1 MAKRKYVIDTSV
13 YLTEHQSIHKFG
25 IHDIIVPLKVL
36 EEIDAH
42 KKRQDAVGANARG
55 IIRTF
60 DALREKGNLHRGI
73 RLAKGRGIVSVKGH
87 DSAYLP
93 SDLNPAQADHIII
106 ATALTEKANHP
117 NRKVIVVTRDINMRV
132 ICDSL
137 GLLCEDYNLTQLVD
151 SPDSLYSGFKEILV
165 DDHLVENFYNN
176 EPVYL
181 EEEQYKNLHPNQFL
195 MLISNANEK
204 KTALCHYKDQSQ
216 KLCHLAEYK
225 KRGVWGVK
233 SRNKEQLFAL
243 NLLMDPNIPIVSL
256 VGKAG
261 SGKTLLATAA
271 GLQQIMEKDEHQKY
285 KRLIISRPVQP
296 LGNDIGFLP
305 GTMQEK
311 MAPWLMPIQD
321 NLQFLMGD
329 DKATLEMYVDKGII
343 EVEALTYIRGRSI
356 SNAFIIIDEAQN
368 LTTHEIK
375 TIITRVGEGT
385 KIVFTGDI
393 DQIDNVYVDAT
404 TNGLTYTIEKFK
416 EHDICGHVTLQKGER
431 SKVATLGAKIL

>member
-1 MAKRKYVIDTSV
+1 
-13 YLTEHQSIHKFG
+13 
-25 IHDIIVPLKVL
+25 
-36 EEIDAH
+36 
-42 KKRQDAVGANARG
+42 
-55 IIRTF
+55 
-60 DALREKGNLHRGI
+60 
-73 RLAKGRGIVSVKGH
+73 
-87 DSAYLP
+87 
-93 SDLNPAQADHIII
+93 
-106 ATALTEKANHP
+106 
-117 NRKVIVVTRDINMRV
+117 
-132 ICDSL
+132 
-137 GLLCEDYNLTQLVD
+137 
-151 SPDSLYSGFKEILV
+151 
-165 DDHLVENFYNN
+165 
-176 EPVYL
+176 
-181 EEEQYKNLHPNQFL
+181 

-204 KTALCHYKDQSQ
+204 KTALCLFKHSSQ
-216 KLCHLAEYK
+216 KLAPLLEYK
-225 KRGVWGVK
+225 KKGVWGVK

-256 VGKAG
+256 VGRAG

-271 GLQQIMEKDEHQKY
+271 GLQQIMEEQDQVY

-329 DKATLEMYVDKGII
+329 DKATLEMYVEKGII

-393 DQIDNVYVDAT
+393 DQIDNVYVDST

-416 EHDICGHVTLQKGER
+416 KHDICGHVTLQKGER